1 MNGLNKLI
9 SHSKH
14 VHFKITL
21 LQLQFCGGIFLPL
34 LVDLLDIYVD
44 LSIIYVDLSDII
56 FSPED
61 IVFRQVDKV
70 I

>member
-21 LQLQFCGGIFLPL
+21 LQLQFCGGIFL

-56 FSPED
+56 FSPAD